1 MSNNSLEI
9 VHEGWLIKSPPTKP
23 IWRARWRRRW
33 FVLRHSGEL
42 PGQYFLEY
50 YTDRNCRK
58 LKGKIDLDQ
67 CEQVDAGLKF
77 ENRKQKY
84 QYLFDVRTPKRTF
97 YLAAES
103 EKDMNKWVD
112 CVCHVCGLKA
122 YSHEDEYYD
131 FMPQAED
138 IHGSGGQPL
147 TNHHNATSAETADL
161 PTLTRTQSTT
171 TPSVS
176 LSGPYIPI
184 SECISG
190 RPLNG
195 NSLAGLKL
203 NGGDTLPLPSSAR
216 HSNNVLHWGNSGR
229 KDRLATAPHTLP
241 RPCSSSSRGSPSH
254 ANVTA
259 IPLDLPGEFYDMPRR
274 LHPPNLDGI
283 DQHHCG
289 TPPLHS
295 PATTTGGGTDGDSVS
310 FAEEDEWSGSGIM
323 PNGFVAQSMTAI
335 HGAPNVNWNTY
346 PRDSDSLHG
355 NEQRERMVPDGSVD
369 DMTLKFSR
377 CYAKFSIADD
387 GSERPKAP
395 PRPPK
400 PLHLTG
406 AAAKHSYHNLDSVS
420 PKYGPETGES
430 VRSSDSEPSPGV
442 IGHPEHTHSNSTN
455 NLHTVA
461 VSDETYDFPRS
472 HQHGESTREPRHC
485 YSNAAP
491 GKFND
496 VFRYDFHH
504 EEAKDLEEGV
514 AVSEEPTSPRSE
526 SSSLASSTVIYSNLP
541 SPLCGPT
548 GPGALETG
556 EGTSGPACSPPV
568 VNRELKPG
576 RKTSDST
583 SHDLSPGIFPVPP
596 VVPPTVD
603 RALKPHKKMPE
614 APLLESGS
622 IKLSSPPACRSSDT
636 HSLRKHRAAPSPT
649 FAPPA
654 SAPSTLRTIR
664 CQSTDSIPDDDK
676 ASFMRRFAEDEAVY
690 FTRNHKNEFLPAIP
704 SQKRFETIQY
714 LDLDHPE
721 SSGLRQSVPKS
732 PDRSQANEIVYKT
745 VDFVK
750 TEAFKRTKQEVE
762 EKRKDYPAA
771 THDL

>member
-84 QYLFDVRTPKRTF
+84 QHLFDVRTPKRTF

-122 YSHEDEYYD
+122 YNHEDEYYD
-131 FMPQAED
+131 YMPHAEEVQ
-138 IHGSGGQPL
+138 GGGQL
-147 TNHHNATSAETADL
+147 VDNHHSVVAPGTTEP
-161 PTLTRTQSTT
+161 PTPPRPQGSTY
-171 TPSVS
+171 

-195 NSLAGLKL
+195 GSLAHLKL
-203 NGGDTLPLPSSAR
+203 NGGDALSLRGGSTTR
-216 HSNNVLHWGNSGR
+216 HSNHTLHWRNNSSGGAPKER
-229 KDRLATAPHTLP
+229 VTVVAPHTLP
-241 RPCSSSSRGSPSH
+241 RPCSSSSRGSQVAPS
-254 ANVTA
+254 
-259 IPLDLPGEFYDMPRR
+259 LDLPGEFYDMPRR
-274 LHPPNLDGI
+274 LHPPSQDAG
-283 DQHHCG
+283 DRCG
-289 TPPLHS
+289 SAPLHS
-295 PATTTGGGTDGDSVS
+295 PSATTGPDGGSMS
-310 FAEEDEWSGSGIM
+310 FAEEDEWSGGGGVLA
-323 PNGFVAQSMTAI
+323 NGFSVHSMTTI
-335 HGAPNVNWNTY
+335 HGVPSVNWNTY
-346 PRDSDSLHG
+346 PQDTDSIGGGDF
-355 NEQRERMVPDGSVD
+355 RERTMTDGSVD

-377 CYAKFSIADD
+377 CYAKMKITDD

-400 PLHLTG
+400 PLHLME
-406 AAAKHSYHNLDSVS
+406 AATKHSYLNLDSIS
-420 PKYGPETGES
+420 PKNGPEAGES
-430 VRSSDSEPSPGV
+430 IHSSDSEPSPG
-442 IGHPEHTHSNSTN
+442 ISNRPNGPYSNSTG
-455 NLHTVA
+455 NLNTVA

-472 HQHGESTREPRHC
+472 HQHGESSREPRHC

-504 EEAKDLEEGV
+504 EDGKDLVEGV

-526 SSSLASSTVIYSNLP
+526 SSSLASSSVIYSNLP
-541 SPLCGPT
+541 SPLCGPNGQVPFEAT
-548 GPGALETG
+548 ESSG
-556 EGTSGPACSPPV
+556 GPACSPPA

-576 RKTSDST
+576 RKPSTSDST

-596 VVPPTVD
+596 VPPTVD
-603 RALKPHKKMPE
+603 RALKPQKKMLE
-614 APLLESGS
+614 APQEPVGYV
-622 IKLSSPPACRSSDT
+622 KLSSPPACRTSDT

-649 FAPPA
+649 
-654 SAPSTLRTIR
+654 PSTPLMTPSNLRTIR
-664 CQSTDSIPDDDK
+664 CQSTNSIPDDDN
-676 ASFMRRFAEDEAVY
+676 SYFGRGFAEDEAVY
-690 FTRNHKNEFLPAIP
+690 YTRNQKNQFHPAMV

-721 SSGLRQSVPKS
+721 SSGLQQTVPKS
-732 PDRSQANEIVYKT
+732 PDRSQASSIVYKT

-750 TEAFKRTKQEVE
+750 TEAFKRTKQQVE
-762 EKRKDYPAA
+762 ENRKDYPASA
-771 THDL
+771 AGHDL